1 MAFIS
6 PDDGCLTVVNLFG
19 TETTEGQERLLAV
32 MTDIINGA
40 DYPGWISSTLHG
52 GIDKRG
58 TANYIQWRSLADL
71 EARYAGE
78 KFRHETIPL
87 FNEISTSIR
96 LLKSEVVFAQRQP
109 ELDAVEITPAR
120 DDYTVIIVME
130 ADPENQKTL
139 VDALA
144 QPDEWIL
151 TVPGYRSHSILR
163 GIDGTFVINYAQWES
178 KQLYDA
184 FHELPEEKRP
194 ADVRRARVQARS
206 VLKSR
211 DANSYRVV
219 HTRSADNADK

>member
-1 MAFIS
+1 VAFIS
-6 PDDGCLTVVNLFG
+6 PDDGYLTVVNLFG
-19 TETTEGQERLLAV
+19 TDTADGQERLLAV
-32 MTDIINGA
+32 MTEIIDNA

-52 GIDKRG
+52 GVDRLG
-58 TANYIQWRSLADL
+58 TANYIQWRSIADL

-96 LLKSEVVFAQRQP
+96 LLKGEVVFAQRQP
-109 ELDAVEITPAR
+109 ELGAIEISPGR

-130 ADPENQKTL
+130 VDPENQKTL
-139 VDALA
+139 VDSLA

-163 GIDGTFVINYAQWES
+163 GIDGTFVLNYAQWES
-178 KQLYDA
+178 KKRYDT
-184 FHELPEEKRP
+184 FHEMPEGERP
-194 ADVRRARVQARS
+194 ADVRRARAQARS

-211 DANSYRVV
+211 DANSYHVV
-219 HTRSADNADK
+219 HTRSAE